1 MPVSDQVLTSLQDRL
16 GWRFTQSELLVR
28 ALSHRS
34 AGADHNERLEF
45 LGDAV
50 LQTAVS
56 ALLYEQYQGSAEGD
70 LTRIRAHL
78 VREDSLARI
87 ARDLGLSAALR
98 LSEGEARGGGAQ
110 RPSILADALEALI
123 GAAYLDGGYPVAQHI
138 VQHLFGDLVA
148 SATVDD
154 WRKDAKTAL
163 QEWLQ
168 ARKHSVPEYRIVATR
183 GQAHAQTFEVECV
196 VEALDQ
202 RTSGEGKSR
211 RAAEQAAAASMLA
224 GLESRSHHRG

>member
-1 MPVSDQVLTSLQDRL
+1 MSDRLLGALQDRL
-16 GWRFTQSELLVR
+16 GWRFVQPELLLR
-28 ALSHRS
+28 ALTHRS
-34 AGADHNERLEF
+34 ASADHNERLEF

-50 LQTAVS
+50 LQAAVS
-56 ALLYEQYQGSAEGD
+56 ALLYQRFPDHDEGG

-87 ARDLGLSAALR
+87 ARDLGLSAVVR
-98 LSEGEARGGGAQ
+98 LSEGEARGGGAI

-123 GAAYLDGGYPVAQHI
+123 GAAYLDAGYAVAQNVVHG
-138 VQHLFGDLVA
+138 LFTDVVA
-148 SATVDD
+148 SASVED

-168 ARKHSVPEYRIVATR
+168 ARKHPVPEYRITATH

-196 VEALDQ
+196 VDVLGKS
-202 RTSGEGKSR
+202 TLGEGKSR
-211 RAAEQAAAASMLA
+211 RAAEQAAATKMLA
-224 GLESRSHHRG
+224 LLESSS